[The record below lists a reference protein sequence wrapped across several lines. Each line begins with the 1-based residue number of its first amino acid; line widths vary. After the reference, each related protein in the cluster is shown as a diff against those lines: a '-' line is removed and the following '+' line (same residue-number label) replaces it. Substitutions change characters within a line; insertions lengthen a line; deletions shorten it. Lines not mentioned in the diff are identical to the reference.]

1 MLNRTEQ
8 HEKTIKTAE
17 KKIGK
22 NPSEKKKK
30 KKMTPSEK
38 YVHSQTHIYNSG
50 IYMYDLNTQRAIK
63 TRSDGSW

>member
-1 MLNRTEQ
+1 M
-8 HEKTIKTAE
+8 
-17 KKIGK
+17 KKQLKQRRKKSEK